1 MAVHHNVNVCTLHY
15 DVMQMVL
22 GDPCEK
28 VIWHFPKEVVVHRL
42 RTIGLEVVSFP
53 QSTHD

>member
-1 MAVHHNVNVCTLHY
+1 
-15 DVMQMVL
+15 MQMVL

-28 VIWHFPKEVVVHRL
+28 VIWHSPKEVVMHRL